1 VNIRTKPYDLAT
13 RVIHESMAEKPAAAA
28 IVLDR
33 KQAAKRAVAAAKNT
47 KRILHGTVTTK
58 PF

>member
-1 VNIRTKPYDLAT
+1 
-13 RVIHESMAEKPAAAA
+13 MAEKPAAAA
-28 IVLDR
+28 IVVDR

-47 KRILHGTVTTK
+47 KRILHGMATTK